1 MAKNDI
7 GGFFVSLGLN
17 PDKHSFETGN
27 KLIDGVATG
36 LNKIIGT
43 ARNAAVVLAATAT
56 ATGVVESANY
66 KLSDA
71 MGTSIENLDL
81 WRAAAKIAG
90 TNADGLLGSMGKL
103 ADVLNHQTIDGSG
116 IEAYSDQ
123 LWKLRMNW
131 QDIEKMDPAEAFE
144 KIIATAQ
151 ERAAEAQKKITEAQ
165 KTLEIN
171 PNDAEAQ
178 KKLEV
183 AKTEKQ
189 TVTVA
194 VGDILGKE
202 GQGFFSELQR
212 QGMSIEAFLDKA
224 QSTIFTNAESN
235 QKGADFAVEFNT
247 LKTTMESMGKLVGDE
262 VAGLLTEPLKEI
274 NTWLTTNG
282 TEIKSKISAISK
294 IAFDKVVDGMDYV
307 HKWWEQ
313 HGDETVR
320 IISSI
325 KSTAESIIGTSVQAL
340 SEWWDQHGDTAVATI
355 ESINKYVSLIV
366 AKTFDAMSKSEVKAV
381 GGIMADTWKTAAMSP
396 INMIVKPI
404 QATKEGGF
412 KAGAKSAW
420 DEYYNA
426 ADKILIDPWRRLG
439 EVIGQKWAEERDW
452 TFGPNFGKK
461 KSELQDGILR
471 PDGTVTKV
479 APDDWVF
486 AVRNI
491 ADMAEAFTPEQP
503 TPQSTPQTPV
513 VQHPQKEPAK
523 KIAEPKTPIIN
534 IAEPEN
540 GKPIINIPE
549 QKTESPIVQITEPEP
564 ARMVVQNNGLE
575 NMEQM
580 VKQIVSQISHAVMK
594 QQTPTNNRQEYTI
607 SQTFNIQGG
616 TNDIPAVI
624 RQQAY
629 NGTQNA
635 LLQAMEQCSRRM
647 QMMSGTR

>member
-66 KLSDA
+66 KLADA
-71 MGTSIENLDL
+71 MGTSVENLDL

-90 TNADGLLGSMGKL
+90 TNADGLVNSMGKL

-116 IEAYSDQ
+116 IEAYANQ
-123 LWKLRMNW
+123 LWKIGLGW
-131 QDIEKMDPAEAFE
+131 QDIEKMDPAEAYE
-144 KIIATAQ
+144 KIIDTAQ
-151 ERAAEAQKKITEAQ
+151 KKAAEAQKKIAEAQ
-165 KTLEIN
+165 KALEIN
-171 PNDAEAQ
+171 PEDTQA
-178 KKLEV
+178 KKQLEI

-212 QGMSIEAFLDKA
+212 QGVTIAEFLARA
-224 QSTIFTNAESN
+224 QSTVFTDAASN
-235 QKGADFAVEFNT
+235 QKGADFAVEINT

-262 VAGLLTEPLKEI
+262 VAGLLTDPLKEV
-274 NTWLTTNG
+274 NNWLTNNG
-282 TEIKSKISAISK
+282 TEIKNKITDISK
-294 IAFDKVVDGMDYV
+294 IAFDKVVDGIGYV
-307 HKWWEQ
+307 HKWWEN
-313 HGDETVR
+313 HGDETLR
-320 IISSI
+320 IIGSI

-340 SEWWDQHGDTAVATI
+340 SEWWEAHGDTAVATI

-366 AKTFDAMSKSEVKAV
+366 AKTFDALKKDEVKAV
-381 GGIMADTWKTAAMSP
+381 GGIMADTWKAAAMSP

-404 QATKEGGF
+404 QATKEGGI
-412 KAGAKSAW
+412 KAGSKAAL

-439 EVIGQKWAEERDW
+439 EVIGQKWAEERSW
-452 TFGPNFGKK
+452 EFGPNFGKK
-461 KSELQDGILR
+461 KSDIQDGILR
-471 PDGTVTKV
+471 PDGTVTQV

-486 AVRNI
+486 AARNI
-491 ADMAEAFTPEQP
+491 GDLARAFVPQAQMLP
-503 TPQSTPQTPV
+503 T
-513 VQHPQKEPAK
+513 A
-523 KIAEPKTPIIN
+523 
-534 IAEPEN
+534 
-540 GKPIINIPE
+540 
-549 QKTESPIVQITEPEP
+549 
-564 ARMVVQNNGLE
+564 NN
-575 NMEQM
+575 
-580 VKQIVSQISHAVMK
+580 
-594 QQTPTNNRQEYTI
+594 QEYTI
-607 SQTFNIQGG
+607 NQTINIQGG
-616 TNDIPAVI
+616 TNDMPAVLK
-624 RQQAY
+624 QQAY
-629 NGTQNA
+629 NGTQSA
-635 LLQAMEQCSRRM
+635 LLQAMEQSSRRM